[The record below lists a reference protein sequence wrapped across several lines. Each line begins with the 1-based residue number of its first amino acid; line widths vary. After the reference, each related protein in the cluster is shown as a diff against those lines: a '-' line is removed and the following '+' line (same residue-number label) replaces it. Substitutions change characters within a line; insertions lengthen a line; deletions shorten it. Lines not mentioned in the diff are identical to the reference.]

1 MADYTE
7 AEQTLL
13 TQQQHTH
20 SVTDVA
26 VVGTEYDVKTFL
38 AATIWAFHGNIE
50 TTANATG
57 VRYILQGRPEI
68 GGATDN
74 DSWVDLVTFQ
84 TGTVASVTAAIVAAG
99 EAAGQTELSVKADPT
114 ASFVPGILIYV
125 HDVSD
130 PTTGGWYKVDFSA
143 TGGTHEVTV
152 IDGLEEALIEDDLL
166 VTEAEVFSGF
176 VDLTGI
182 AYVRG
187 LVLHTAA
194 TGSDIEFKMLIRSAT
209 DIE

>member
-13 TQQQHTH
+13 TQQRHTH

-26 VVGTEYDVKTFL
+26 VKGTEYDVKTFL
-38 AATIWAFHGNIE
+38 SATFYVFHANIE

-57 VRYILQGRPEI
+57 VKYILQGRPE
-68 GGATDN
+68 GSGAGDN
-74 DSWVDLVTFQ
+74 DNWVDLATFQ
-84 TGTVASVTAAIVAAG
+84 TGTTAAVSAAIVAAG
-99 EAAGQTELSVKADPT
+99 EAAAQTQLSVKADPT
-114 ASFVPGILIYV
+114 ASFTPGTSIYV

-130 PTTGGWYKVDFSA
+130 ATKGGWHTVDFSA

-152 IDGLEEALIEDDLL
+152 IDGIENALVEDDLL
-166 VTEAEVFSGF
+166 LTEAEPFSTL
-176 VDLTGI
+176 VDLDGI

-194 TGSDIEFKMLIRSAT
+194 TGSDIEFKMILRVAT